1 MGYLIITM
9 QNARNFFAGRLVPG
23 WLVGLVGLLG
33 IGWWLVQVGYWLE
46 GWLALVG
53 CGFLVWVDGIWLEV

>member
-9 QNARNFFAGRLVPG
+9 QMRGISLLVGWFLDPG
-23 WLVGLVGLLG
+23 WLVGLVALLG

-46 GWLALVG
+46 GWLELVG
-53 CGFLVWVDGIWLEV
+53 WG